1 MLSLLF
7 LLEPLFRFRNRVE
20 FAHVEQLELW
30 VEMTMDGNFVT
41 DGEVE
46 VDDGEFTLPSVHE
59 W

>member
-46 VDDGEFTLPSVHE
+46 VDDGDLAKCS
-59 W
+59 

>member
-7 LLEPLFRFRNRVE
+7 LLEPLFRFHNRVE
-20 FAHVEQLELW
+20 FTHIEQLELW

-46 VDDGEFTLPSVHE
+46 VDDGELTLPSVHE